1 MTSLNVWGEML
12 RKWNVF
18 YFPECLNVTSTAF
31 TETACIAKLTSKCQ
45 KFRYFRNFNN
55 KLRNRRPNYGQIRY
69 QRFKIGRKWF
79 MFPVTRLT

>member
-18 YFPECLNVTSTAF
+18 YFPERLNVTSTAF

-45 KFRYFRNFNN
+45 KFRISVILTTNCVTEDLITVKFV
-55 KLRNRRPNYGQIRY
+55 IRDS
-69 QRFKIGRKWF
+69 K
-79 MFPVTRLT
+79 